1 MEGAAVIIQAFR
13 RNYCS
18 RRNGSHSE
26 NKASEGEGEGP
37 VELTNQN
44 LADSSASTDF
54 LALKLQALYRGF
66 NTRQHFSTTKSR
78 KHDTTHADA
87 CIVIQSHW
95 RSFLCRRD
103 FALSV
108 LDITIVQ
115 SVARRWIASRRVH
128 EMNESTFQKQHDS
141 QDNDRDE
148 TLGCSKCGLDSELE
162 ATITTVSEDL
172 SFYFRDV
179 SLQEEMN
186 ELQLSFEEEM
196 SEWQV
201 SFEDEIA
208 KIQRRI
214 HQVAR
219 MDFWCE
225 HSK

>member
-1 MEGAAVIIQAFR
+1 
-13 RNYCS
+13 
-18 RRNGSHSE
+18 
-26 NKASEGEGEGP
+26 
-37 VELTNQN
+37 
-44 LADSSASTDF
+44 
-54 LALKLQALYRGF
+54 
-66 NTRQHFSTTKSR
+66 
-78 KHDTTHADA
+78 
-87 CIVIQSHW
+87 
-95 RSFLCRRD
+95 
-103 FALSV
+103 
-108 LDITIVQ
+108 
-115 SVARRWIASRRVH
+115 
-128 EMNESTFQKQHDS
+128 
-141 QDNDRDE
+141 
-148 TLGCSKCGLDSELE
+148 LDSELE